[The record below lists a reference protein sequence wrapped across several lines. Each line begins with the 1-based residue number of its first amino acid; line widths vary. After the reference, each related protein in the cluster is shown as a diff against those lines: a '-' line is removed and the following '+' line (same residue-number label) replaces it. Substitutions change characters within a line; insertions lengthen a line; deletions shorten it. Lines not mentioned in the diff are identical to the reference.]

1 MNLWVLIALS
11 IAAELFEAAWQRA
24 DSLRGVIEN
33 GWRYY
38 RRSVF
43 LFLMMHTGYLYI
55 LFLSL
60 RYDLLNWPI
69 IGMLA
74 FKTLDIFFKL
84 DLIGRLHGR
93 GDLSPEMR
101 EMLETPIPDWYTLAG
116 AMTYPWFVYWAL
128 TEFSL

>member
-1 MNLWVLIALS
+1 MNLWVLVALS

-24 DSLRGVIEN
+24 DSLWGVIEN

-43 LFLMMHTGYLYI
+43 LFLVMHTGYLYI

-60 RYDLLNWPI
+60 RYDVLNWPI

-84 DLIGRLHGR
+84 DLIGRLHGKR
-93 GDLSPEMR
+93 DVSLEMR
-101 EMLETPIPDWYTLAG
+101 EVLETPIPDWYVLAG
-116 AMTYPWFVYWAL
+116 AVTYPWFVYLAL
-128 TEFSL
+128 TVPSS